1 MSRPPM
7 FTPFAFFHAR
17 AIRARWRMFVEV
29 RSLHSLVAAISSRG
43 LVTFQPSAFV
53 SG

>member
-7 FTPFAFFHAR
+7 LTPFRFFHAL
-17 AIRARWRMFVEV
+17 AILARWRMFVEV
-29 RSLHSLVAAISSRG
+29 WSLHSLVAAISSRG
-43 LVTFQPSAFV
+43 LVTFQLLVLV